1 MNRAEFNIVGTRK
14 HLKDKEN
21 KHTEE
26 MLQDSKEKI
35 RKEAYNLG
43 MLHATGDFNKRL
55 NSLPVWLGWLVKK
68 FTKDN

>member
-1 MNRAEFNIVGTRK
+1 MNRTEFNIVGTRK
-14 HLKDKEN
+14 QLKDKES

-35 RKEAYNLG
+35 RKEAYNQG
-43 MLHATGDFNKRL
+43 KLHATGDFNKRL

-68 FTKDN
+68 FIKDN

>member
-1 MNRAEFNIVGTRK
+1 MNRAEFNIVGMRK
-14 HLKDKEN
+14 QLKDKEN

-43 MLHATGDFNKRL
+43 MLRAANDFNKRL
-55 NSLPVWLGWLVKK
+55 KSLPIWLGWLLKK
-68 FTKDN
+68 YTKDN